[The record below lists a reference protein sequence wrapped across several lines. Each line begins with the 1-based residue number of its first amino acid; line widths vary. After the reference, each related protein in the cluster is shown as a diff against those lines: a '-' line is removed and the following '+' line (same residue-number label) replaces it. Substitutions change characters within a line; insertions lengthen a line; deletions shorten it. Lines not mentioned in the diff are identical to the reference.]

1 MALEEIRKARLKK
14 LENIKKAG
22 IDPYPAESFRSHKI
36 SDILDNFDSFS
47 ENLEKPTLA
56 GRLMS
61 LREHGGSTFG
71 DLKDESGKLQLFFKK
86 DAIGDK
92 QYDFFLENFDIG
104 DFIEA

>member
-1 MALEEIRKARLKK
+1 MALEEIRKAKLEK

-22 IDPYPAESFRSHKI
+22 IDPYPAESFRSHKV
-36 SDILDNFDSFS
+36 SEALENFEGLSNS
-47 ENLEKPTLA
+47 GEKPTLV

-61 LREHGGSTFG
+61 FREHGGSTFG
-71 DLKDESGKLQLFFKK
+71 DLKDESGKIQLFFKK